1 MGEDAQDPFLQ
12 VMTAVIVKAVHAGEW
27 DGLATWIEEGYPI
40 TDDMRTAL
48 VAILRGQV
56 SRRKG
61 RQRSIATIDAGMQQ
75 ATFFVEE
82 QDRGTNRDRAYEAT
96 ASKFGTDRRTIERNV
111 KTYEP
116 IIRHGLAWLEKERK
130 LGRIP

>member
-1 MGEDAQDPFLQ
+1 MGEDAEDLFLR

-82 QDRGTNRDRAYEAT
+82 QDRGPTETARTRQRRASSA
-96 ASKFGTDRRTIERNV
+96 
-111 KTYEP
+111 P
-116 IIRHGLAWLEKERK
+116 IGGQSSET
-130 LGRIP
+130 